1 MSDTNNIAAVLSN
14 GPEETAA
21 AEQLARQ
28 VEADKAITELQTL
41 EKLATMPSENVAVA
55 KLNES
60 PIRDVEKSLGDF
72 TKHTFEIINKEY
84 QFQETIE
91 AEIEARLQLDA
102 KDGGFTA
109 KELIALHTNNSVNLN
124 DRVSKVLG
132 PTFTLMTEEVK
143 AEIAART
150 AEKQQQQAQVN
161 IAIGGNTSP
170 EQMKGLN
177 ETVGDNRDEAQ
188 AILQGAFMFQQFL
201 QQLGVKTPT
210 ETIASAQQENQN

>member
-1 MSDTNNIAAVLSN
+1 MSDTNNVNAI
-14 GPEETAA
+14 EDT
-21 AEQLARQ
+21 EQLARQ

-41 EKLATMPSENVAVA
+41 EKLATVPSESAAVA

-91 AEIEARLQLDA
+91 AEIAARLQLDA

-150 AEKQQQQAQVN
+150 AEKQQQQQAQVN

-177 ETVGDNRDEAQ
+177 ETVGGGNRDEAQ